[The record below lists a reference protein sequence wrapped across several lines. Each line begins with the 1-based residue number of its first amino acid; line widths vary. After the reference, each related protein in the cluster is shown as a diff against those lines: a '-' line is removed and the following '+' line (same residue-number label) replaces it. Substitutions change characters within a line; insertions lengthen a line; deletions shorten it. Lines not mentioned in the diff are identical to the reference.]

1 MCYGCSQSLDVLTRS
16 GVLLNLLLTNEEY
29 WFADVTVTSS
39 LGYSDL
45 KITELK
51 ILRSMRKTDSRI
63 KALDFRKADFNL
75 L

>member
-1 MCYGCSQSLDVLTRS
+1 MDVLTRS
-16 GVLLNLLLTNEEY
+16 GVLNLPLTNEEY
-29 WFADVTVTSS
+29 WFADVTINSN
-39 LGYSDL
+39 LGYSDC

-51 ILRSMRKTDSRI
+51 ILWGMRKTNSRI

>member
-1 MCYGCSQSLDVLTRS
+1 MTRS

-29 WFADVTVTSS
+29 WFSGVTINSS
-39 LGYSDL
+39 LGYSDC

-51 ILRSMRKTDSRI
+51 ILRGMRKTKNRI

-75 L
+75 I

>member
-1 MCYGCSQSLDVLTRS
+1 MDVLTRS

-29 WFADVTVTSS
+29 WFADVAINSS
-39 LGYSDL
+39 LGYSDR

-51 ILRSMRKTDSRI
+51 ILRGMRKTNSRI